1 MTNVSIDIQFIIIL
15 LGSILTKFL
24 PTTFRPM
31 RNFAW
36 FQFYLLAMN
45 NRAFSLSFNLC
56 THKYTMHPNIALLAT
71 NSLYYK
77 SGNPYV
83 CVFVCIYVCV
93 CVCMCVSERLL
104 DR

>member
-45 NRAFSLSFNLC
+45 NRAFSLSQCFFAM
-56 THKYTMHPNIALLAT
+56 YPNIVLLAT

-83 CVFVCIYVCV
+83 CAYVCV